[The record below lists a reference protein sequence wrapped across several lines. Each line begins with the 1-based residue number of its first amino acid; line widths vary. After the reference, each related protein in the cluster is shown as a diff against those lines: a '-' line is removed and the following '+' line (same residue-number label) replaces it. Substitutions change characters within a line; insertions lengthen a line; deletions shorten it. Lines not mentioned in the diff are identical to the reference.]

1 MSIDIANESGVAVDE
16 VGLAA
21 VARFT
26 LDQMRIHPLA
36 ELSVL
41 LVDERTMTELHER
54 WMGEPGPTDVL
65 AFPMDELRPPHLG
78 GNRAGDPEPGDEP
91 GLLGDVV
98 LCPQVATEQAQK
110 AGHSAQDEL
119 ELLTVHGIL
128 HLLGY
133 DHAEPEE
140 HAAMFG
146 TQDQLLNAWRADKD
160 GDKDEGARRDRVMSP
175 PGWLLVAAA
184 VLALAAGWCANAE
197 AALTLVTATGVA
209 ERPEH
214 KGPLQAVAKDLPRYM
229 SVLLLLRAILE
240 CLAAVLVTAA
250 FVHWL
255 SDDWRAVLAAAGV
268 VILMHY
274 ALTGVRPQLGR
285 VGPRTERTAGR
296 AARFLYPLTRA
307 LGPLPRLL
315 VAVGNTLPPRRPMP
329 ADGSE
334 SGDESGGPVARS
346 ELRGLVDYL
355 ERRTGIE
362 PGEREMVRS
371 VFELGDTI
379 AREVMVPRTDM
390 VFIESD
396 KTVEQ
401 ALSLALRSGFSRI
414 PVVGENEDDVVG
426 IAYLKDIV
434 AWSHEHPGAEATE
447 KVATVMR
454 PASYVPD
461 SKPVDELLRQMQAQR
476 NHMVIVIDEYGGTA
490 GLVTIEDLLEEIV
503 GEITDEYDNEQPPVT
518 WLSADSARVTARLA
532 VPELEELFSVHIDAA
547 EDVET
552 VAGLLAHALGRVPI
566 AGSTAVVNGL
576 RLTAEPGSGRR
587 NKIGTVLV
595 QRESDE

>member
-1 MSIDIANESGVAVDE
+1 
-16 VGLAA
+16 
-21 VARFT
+21 
-26 LDQMRIHPLA
+26 
-36 ELSVL
+36 
-41 LVDERTMTELHER
+41 
-54 WMGEPGPTDVL
+54 
-65 AFPMDELRPPHLG
+65 
-78 GNRAGDPEPGDEP
+78 
-91 GLLGDVV
+91 
-98 LCPQVATEQAQK
+98 
-110 AGHSAQDEL
+110 
-119 ELLTVHGIL
+119 
-128 HLLGY
+128 
-133 DHAEPEE
+133 
-140 HAAMFG
+140 
-146 TQDQLLNAWRADKD
+146 
-160 GDKDEGARRDRVMSP
+160 MSP

-197 AALTLVTATGVA
+197 AALTLVAATGVA

-214 KGPLQAVAKDLPRYM
+214 KGTLQTVAADLPRYM

-240 CLAAVLVTAA
+240 CLVAVLVTAA

-274 ALTGVRPQLGR
+274 VLTGVRSQLGR

-307 LGPLPRLL
+307 LGPLPGLL
-315 VAVGNTLPPRRPMP
+315 VAVGNALPPRRRGRP
-329 ADGSE
+329 AADREDAE
-334 SGDESGGPVARS
+334 SPVTRS

-355 ERRTGIE
+355 ERRADIE

-379 AREVMVPRTDM
+379 VREVMVPRTDM

-434 AWSHEHPGAEATE
+434 AWSHEHPGAEGTE
-447 KVATVMR
+447 KIAPVMR
-454 PASYVPD
+454 QASYVPD

-518 WLSADSARVTARLA
+518 WLSPDSARVTARLP
-532 VPELEELFSVHIDAA
+532 VTELEELFGIQIAA
-547 EDVET
+547 VEDVET

-566 AGSTAVVNGL
+566 AGSSATVSGL
-576 RLTAEPGSGRR
+576 RLTAEAGSGRR

-595 QRESDE
+595 ERDDDERP

>member
-1 MSIDIANESGVAVDE
+1 
-16 VGLAA
+16 
-21 VARFT
+21 
-26 LDQMRIHPLA
+26 
-36 ELSVL
+36 
-41 LVDERTMTELHER
+41 
-54 WMGEPGPTDVL
+54 
-65 AFPMDELRPPHLG
+65 
-78 GNRAGDPEPGDEP
+78 
-91 GLLGDVV
+91 
-98 LCPQVATEQAQK
+98 
-110 AGHSAQDEL
+110 
-119 ELLTVHGIL
+119 
-128 HLLGY
+128 
-133 DHAEPEE
+133 
-140 HAAMFG
+140 
-146 TQDQLLNAWRADKD
+146 
-160 GDKDEGARRDRVMSP
+160 MSP

-197 AALTLVTATGVA
+197 ATLTLVAATGVA

-214 KGPLQAVAKDLPRYM
+214 RGTLQTVTADLPRYM
-229 SVLLLLRAILE
+229 SVLLLLRVVLE
-240 CLAAVLVTAA
+240 CLSAVLVTAA

-255 SDDWRAVLAAAGV
+255 GDDWRAVLSAAGV

-285 VGPRTERTAGR
+285 VGPRTARTAGR

-307 LGPLPRLL
+307 LGPLPGLL
-315 VAVGNTLPPRRPMP
+315 VAVGNTLPPSRRTRS
-329 ADGSE
+329 AEDQEDG
-334 SGDESGGPVARS
+334 DGPGARS

-379 AREVMVPRTDM
+379 VREVMVPRTDM

-434 AWSHEHPGAEATE
+434 AWSHEHPSAEATE
-447 KVATVMR
+447 KIATVMR
-454 PASYVPD
+454 SASYVPD

-503 GEITDEYDNEQPPVT
+503 GEITDEYDNEQPPAT
-518 WLSADSARVTARLA
+518 WLSADSARVTARLS
-532 VPELEELFSVHIDAA
+532 VTELEELFGVHIDGA

-566 AGSTAVVNGL
+566 AGSTAIVNGL

-595 QRESDE
+595 QRETEDRP

>member
-1 MSIDIANESGVAVDE
+1 
-16 VGLAA
+16 
-21 VARFT
+21 
-26 LDQMRIHPLA
+26 
-36 ELSVL
+36 
-41 LVDERTMTELHER
+41 
-54 WMGEPGPTDVL
+54 
-65 AFPMDELRPPHLG
+65 
-78 GNRAGDPEPGDEP
+78 
-91 GLLGDVV
+91 
-98 LCPQVATEQAQK
+98 
-110 AGHSAQDEL
+110 
-119 ELLTVHGIL
+119 
-128 HLLGY
+128 
-133 DHAEPEE
+133 
-140 HAAMFG
+140 
-146 TQDQLLNAWRADKD
+146 
-160 GDKDEGARRDRVMSP
+160 MSP

-184 VLALAAGWCANAE
+184 VLALAAGWCANSE

-214 KGPLQAVAKDLPRYM
+214 KGALQAVAKDLPRYM

-240 CLAAVLVTAA
+240 CLVAVLVTAA

-296 AARFLYPLTRA
+296 AARFLYPLTLA

-315 VAVGNTLPPRRPMP
+315 VAVGNTLPPRRRPMP

-334 SGDESGGPVARS
+334 PGDESGGPVARS

-401 ALSLALRSGFSRI
+401 ALSLHLRSGFSRI

-532 VPELEELFSVHIDAA
+532 VSELEELFSVHIDAA

-552 VAGLLAHALGRVPI
+552 VAGLLAQALGRVPI

-595 QRESDE
+595 ERENDEQR